1 MLKLSS
7 FIILLI
13 ITACHNTFA
22 KCFISS
28 DITNSSKL
36 FSYKGK
42 VYDITGYSHP
52 GGKSDLLK
60 TVGEQLETYVNT
72 NNYDFHLSSSKFKS
86 DLKNMYVGDLVDN
99 CTTTETPTTTT
110 TDKTTS
116 TADTTTTDTT
126 KTTTDTTTTD
136 TTTTDTTTT
145 DTTTTD
151 TTKTT
156 TTESPITTT
165 TESPP
170 YNCIPFDFN
179 PLSLLNPN
187 IIIDNAVQTYNGVKL
202 SLTQNGGASIKIDN
216 KFQYGVLD
224 AFFKASNGI
233 HVISSFYIESENKD
247 QVIFNV
253 HNDNDENSIE
263 TNFFYEGNMVNVKYN
278 YPTELL
284 SETYNKYTIV
294 WFPDY
299 YEWRFNDLILRR
311 MNKNDTDT
319 FPDAPSS
326 IKFSIWTGTS
336 GIQWDEAPFEYYIS
350 SVQLRCPDAFISNNS
365 IFYDD
370 RNMNN
375 KMKSGG
381 SGNKLPIILLLITL
395 LISV

>member
-1 MLKLSS
+1 M
-7 FIILLI
+7 
-13 ITACHNTFA
+13 
-22 KCFISS
+22 
-28 DITNSSKL
+28 
-36 FSYKGK
+36 
-42 VYDITGYSHP
+42 
-52 GGKSDLLK
+52 LK

-72 NNYDFHLSSSKFKS
+72 NKYDFHLSSSKFKS
-86 DLKNMYVGDLVDN
+86 DLKNMYVGDLADN
-99 CTTTETPTTTT
+99 CT
-110 TDKTTS
+110 S
-116 TADTTTTDTT
+116 TTDTT
-126 KTTTDTTTTD
+126 KTTTDTTTAD
-136 TTTTDTTTT
+136 TTTAETTS
-145 DTTTTD
+145 
-151 TTKTT
+151 T
-156 TTESPITTT
+156 TTETTSTTDKTKTKTEPPITTT

-179 PLSLLNPN
+179 PLSLSNPN

-202 SLTQNGGASIKIDN
+202 SLTQNGGASIKIDY

-233 HVISSFYIESENKD
+233 NVISSFYIETENKD

-253 HNDNDENSIE
+253 HNGNDENSIE
-263 TNFFYEGNMVNVKYN
+263 TNFFYYGNMVNVKYH

-370 RNMNN
+370 RNMN
-375 KMKSGG
+375 KMKSSG

-395 LISV
+395 LISHQH

>member
-1 MLKLSS
+1 MFKLSS

-86 DLKNMYVGDLVDN
+86 DLTNMYVGDLVDN
-99 CTTTETPTTTT
+99 CTTTTETPIITTTITST

-116 TADTTTTDTT
+116 TTDKT
-126 KTTTDTTTTD
+126 KTTSTTD
-136 TTTTDTTTT
+136 K
-145 DTTTTD
+145 
-151 TTKTT
+151 TKTS
-156 TTESPITTT
+156 TTEPPITTT

-179 PLSLLNPN
+179 PLSLSNPN

-224 AFFKASNGI
+224 AFFKASTGNN
-233 HVISSFYIESENKD
+233 VISSFYIESENKD

-253 HNDNDENSIE
+253 HNGNDENSIE
-263 TNFFYEGNMVNVKYN
+263 TNFFYHGNMVNVKYH
-278 YPTELL
+278 YPIELL

-294 WFPDY
+294 WFPEY

-370 RNMNN
+370 RNMN

-381 SGNKLPIILLLITL
+381 GGNKLSIILLLITL
-395 LISV
+395 LISVSV